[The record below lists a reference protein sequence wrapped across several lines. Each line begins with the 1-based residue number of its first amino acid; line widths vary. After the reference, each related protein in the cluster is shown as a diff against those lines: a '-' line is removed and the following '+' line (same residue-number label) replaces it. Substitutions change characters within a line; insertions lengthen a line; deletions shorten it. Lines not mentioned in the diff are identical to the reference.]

1 MTTLRSPGRRPLR
14 WWWACASCALAV
26 ALAVPAAAAV
36 SESEPNGRGAPNPVP
51 APIAPF
57 LGAFGQGV
65 AVVTGALAAGDTDFY
80 AVELSAG
87 QLLMVG
93 IFDDRGGELTDT
105 RLGVFFEPLA
115 QDDPSVPPV
124 ASNDDGGP
132 GFLSRLAV
140 PIDQSGVW
148 KIGVTGFRDTD
159 FTGAHLEARDGPV
172 SYRLVI
178 AVATSPPARVES
190 DLSGGS
196 NNSLATA
203 DLLPAGGALI
213 RGSLAPGDVDF
224 YALDVADGD
233 DVTVSLFDL
242 QSNAFAGAGGER
254 NDTRIAWFDA
264 NGAAVA
270 NGANDDGGPGFL
282 SNLETHVPTG
292 KGGRWHLAV
301 SGYRDTSFVGNH
313 LDGPFDYELAVAAV
327 SGAAPVARCDVNG
340 DGFVDRSD
348 IQAITLARGQ
358 PASGPSD
365 PRDADG
371 DGTISVLDA
380 RQCTLQCGNANCAP
394 RAPHCG
400 LVGLE
405 LLLPLAPWLA
415 RRARIRR
422 AGSSG
427 WEER

>member
-1 MTTLRSPGRRPLR
+1 MNMLRSLARRPPR
-14 WWWACASCALAV
+14 WPCACAVAV
-26 ALAVPAAAAV
+26 ALAAAAASAAV

-57 LGAFGQGV
+57 LTSFGQGV
-65 AVVTGALAAGDTDFY
+65 AVVTGTLAAGDTDFY

-105 RLGVFFEPLA
+105 RVGVFFEPQT
-115 QDDPSVPPV
+115 QDDSSVPPV

-140 PIDQSGVW
+140 PIDQSGLW
-148 KIGVTGFRDTD
+148 KIGVTGFRDTS
-159 FTGAHLEARDGPV
+159 FTGAHLEALDGPV

-178 AVATSPPARVES
+178 AVGTSPPARVES
-190 DLSGGS
+190 S
-196 NNSLATA
+196 NNDSLANA
-203 DLLPAGGALI
+203 DLLPAGGALV

-233 DVTVSLFDL
+233 DLTVSLFDL
-242 QSNAFAGAGGER
+242 DSNAFAGAGGER

-264 NGAAVA
+264 NGAPVA
-270 NGANDDGGPGFL
+270 DGANDDGGPGFL
-282 SNLETHVPTG
+282 SNLETHVPAG
-292 KGGRWHLAV
+292 KGGRWRLAV
-301 SGYRDTSFVGNH
+301 SGFRDTGFTGNH
-313 LDGPFDYELAVAAV
+313 LDGPFDYELAVTAA
-327 SGAAPVARCDVNG
+327 SGAAPVPRCDVNS
-340 DGFVDRSD
+340 DGFVDRAD

-358 PASGPSD
+358 PATGPSD

-394 RAPHCG
+394 PAPHCG
-400 LVGLE
+400 LVGIE

-415 RRARIRR
+415 RRARARCGRSI
-422 AGSSG
+422 G